1 MNASTVTS
9 KGQMV
14 VPAAIRRRYG
24 ITGGT
29 RILFVEREGEIVML
43 PVTKERIRSLHGALA
58 ADGPATAE
66 LLRERSLDRKR
77 EHDRGTGAK
86 RRPR

>member
-1 MNASTVTS
+1 MNVSTVTS

-14 VPAAIRRRYG
+14 VPVALRRRYG

-29 RILFVEREGEIVML
+29 RILFIEREGEIVML

-58 ADGPATAE
+58 ADGPVTAD
-66 LLRERSLDRKR
+66 LLREHALEKER
-77 EHDRGTGAK
+77 ECDRGTGAK

>member
-14 VPAAIRRRYG
+14 VPAALRRRYG

-29 RILFVEREGEIVML
+29 RVLFIEREGEIVMV

-58 ADGPATAE
+58 SDGPATE
-66 LLRERSLDRKR
+66 DLLRERARDRER
-77 EHDRGTGAK
+77 ESGAK
-86 RRPR
+86 RRSR